1 MLLGYN
7 FEPRPNSRALAWYSR
22 LSCDPWVINKR
33 MLVFEKASL
42 TREKKKIEDFGLR

>member
-1 MLLGYN
+1 MRNMLLGYN
-7 FEPRPNSRALAWYSR
+7 FEPRPNSSALGTAGSR

-42 TREKKKIEDFGLR
+42 TREKKD